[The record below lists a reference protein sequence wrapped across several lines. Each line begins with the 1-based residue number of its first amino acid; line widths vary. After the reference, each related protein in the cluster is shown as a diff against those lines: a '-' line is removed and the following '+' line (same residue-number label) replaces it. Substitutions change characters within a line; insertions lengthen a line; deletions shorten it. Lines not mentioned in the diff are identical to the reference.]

1 MKTATATATNL
12 NFANHHGY
20 SDVNPY
26 EIVRRISDK
35 TIEVRRMDAVRDP
48 SWNREFIPGGFFGHT
63 ANNDSQKWII
73 TSNPTNE
80 VIRIR
85 LTKSGWR
92 NKRMRFVLSATPVHF
107 YDFNF

>member
-1 MKTATATATNL
+1 MFSTTPTVK
-12 NFANHHGY
+12 NFANHYGY

-26 EIVRRISDK
+26 EIVRRVSDR
-35 TIEVRRMDAVRDP
+35 TIEVRRMDTTIDP
-48 SWNREFIPGGFFGHT
+48 SWKRDFIPGGFFGHT

-73 TSNPTNE
+73 VSNPANE

-92 NKRMRFVLSATPVHF
+92 NKGMRFQLADKPVHF

>member
-1 MKTATATATNL
+1 MKTIELTAATATH
-12 NFANHHGY
+12 ANHYGY

-48 SWNREFIPGGFFGHT
+48 SWKRDFIPGGFFGHT
-63 ANNDSQKWII
+63 ANNHSQKWII
-73 TSNPTNE
+73 TSNPSNE

-92 NKRMRFVLSATPVHF
+92 NKGDRFCLSMTPVHF